1 MYENEIKNLYLKFKF
16 KIQNKNLKLYLKWLF
31 YALFG
36 QRLAEYV
43 LFVKTITYILAQTY
57 HPNPPPKRADVILE
71 RSHMSFS
78 MLY

>member
-43 LFVKTITYILAQTY
+43 LFVKTIIYI
-57 HPNPPPKRADVILE
+57 
-71 RSHMSFS
+71 
-78 MLY
+78 